1 MAAKRKKFLP
11 DPMFADPIPDCP
23 ALTSGETVDGWR
35 VVEPVGKGGFG
46 MVFRVRKKGV
56 EGALKICLVNA
67 GSEGE
72 AADERWRF
80 KQEVEL
86 LGLANGEFA
95 PRLYGKGIHNGE
107 PYFVMEYLEPVRPN
121 AMPNSDTGIAK
132 LMLDL
137 TDAIG
142 ALHECGWVHCDIK
155 PQNIARRA
163 DGKYVLI
170 DFGSA
175 HKMDPEGATEHRID
189 ESSRGFRGSRYV
201 VAGTKYYEPPELCFR
216 PCRDVYALGH
226 VLRDC
231 FKEEVPFEWSMIIN
245 KCISWRPQYRY
256 PDVDAL
262 RNDIADLGKI
272 KQKTYWTLR
281 EKKIK
286 EQRAAERALLFAADR
301 PRFVDWREI
310 LSPDSL
316 RSTSDL
322 TVFKINLK
330 RDPVACLEAK
340 EPLTLPPNAIVIVDG
355 PGILKADICGP
366 SSSIVVL
373 RRYASLNNTS
383 TQFPPENS
391 LLYALVGPGS
401 YLNFPNIKEQDR
413 PKFFFG
419 DERKRRV
426 FRDMDATTAFRFGGP
441 AAFSDVENHTING
454 LEMSDLPKRYCK
466 QLIAFFKGESFSVLP

>member
-1 MAAKRKKFLP
+1 M
-11 DPMFADPIPDCP
+11 
-23 ALTSGETVDGWR
+23 
-35 VVEPVGKGGFG
+35 
-46 MVFRVRKKGV
+46 
-56 EGALKICLVNA
+56 
-67 GSEGE
+67 
-72 AADERWRF
+72 
-80 KQEVEL
+80 
-86 LGLANGEFA
+86 
-95 PRLYGKGIHNGE
+95 
-107 PYFVMEYLEPVRPN
+107 
-121 AMPNSDTGIAK
+121 
-132 LMLDL
+132 
-137 TDAIG
+137 
-142 ALHECGWVHCDIK
+142 
-155 PQNIARRA
+155 
-163 DGKYVLI
+163 
-170 DFGSA
+170 
-175 HKMDPEGATEHRID
+175 
-189 ESSRGFRGSRYV
+189 
-201 VAGTKYYEPPELCFR
+201 
-216 PCRDVYALGH
+216 
-226 VLRDC
+226 
-231 FKEEVPFEWSMIIN
+231 
-245 KCISWRPQYRY
+245 
-256 PDVDAL
+256 
-262 RNDIADLGKI
+262 
-272 KQKTYWTLR
+272 
-281 EKKIK
+281 
-286 EQRAAERALLFAADR
+286 
-301 PRFVDWREI
+301 
-310 LSPDSL
+310 
-316 RSTSDL
+316 

>member
-72 AADERWRF
+72 AAGERWRF
-80 KQEVEL
+80 EQEVEV

-142 ALHECGWVHCDIK
+142 ALHERGWVHCDIK

-189 ESSRGFRGSRYV
+189 EFSRGVRGSRYV

-256 PDVDAL
+256 PDVDEL
-262 RNDIADLGKI
+262 RNDIADL
-272 KQKTYWTLR
+272 
-281 EKKIK
+281 
-286 EQRAAERALLFAADR
+286 
-301 PRFVDWREI
+301 
-310 LSPDSL
+310 
-316 RSTSDL
+316 
-322 TVFKINLK
+322 
-330 RDPVACLEAK
+330 
-340 EPLTLPPNAIVIVDG
+340 
-355 PGILKADICGP
+355 
-366 SSSIVVL
+366 
-373 RRYASLNNTS
+373 
-383 TQFPPENS
+383 
-391 LLYALVGPGS
+391 
-401 YLNFPNIKEQDR
+401 
-413 PKFFFG
+413 
-419 DERKRRV
+419 
-426 FRDMDATTAFRFGGP
+426 
-441 AAFSDVENHTING
+441 
-454 LEMSDLPKRYCK
+454 
-466 QLIAFFKGESFSVLP
+466 

>member
-1 MAAKRKKFLP
+1 
-11 DPMFADPIPDCP
+11 
-23 ALTSGETVDGWR
+23 
-35 VVEPVGKGGFG
+35 
-46 MVFRVRKKGV
+46 
-56 EGALKICLVNA
+56 
-67 GSEGE
+67 
-72 AADERWRF
+72 
-80 KQEVEL
+80 
-86 LGLANGEFA
+86 
-95 PRLYGKGIHNGE
+95 
-107 PYFVMEYLEPVRPN
+107 
-121 AMPNSDTGIAK
+121 MPNSDTGIAK

-175 HKMDPEGATEHRID
+175 HKMDPEGATDHRID